1 MRGGV
6 RISSLLAFLS
16 SKKEFISCQS
26 WTVDCELI
34 QACTCHQYLRPVF
47 FFLSSSF
54 WFDFIVLTNLVTMD
68 LSNLWKVKYS
78 KFLHEFSVEW
88 QNIDVYGICYFSKK
102 RNYHNFCRTGSSA
115 VGTPNFPK
123 LKKIRKDNKLKKRY
137 LRHDLVE
144 YLSGL
149 KIRG

>member
-1 MRGGV
+1 MSAISQRKMLNIKNDERMRVDSGMHLPS
-6 RISSLLAFLS
+6 ISPS
-16 SKKEFISCQS
+16 S
-26 WTVDCELI
+26 V
-34 QACTCHQYLRPVF
+34 
-47 FFLSSSF
+47 FFLSNSF
-54 WFDFIVLTNLVTMD
+54 WFDFIDLTNLVTTD

-115 VGTPNFPK
+115 VGTANFPK